1 LSVKQPFEERPA
13 PTAPRAGAVALGQLR
28 DTPRPLDADEVLDL
42 PPGDVKAKT
51 EIVVEFHRRVASK
64 GLMDHFHFSSK
75 TI

>member
-1 LSVKQPFEERPA
+1 
-13 PTAPRAGAVALGQLR
+13 LR

-42 PPGDVKAKT
+42 PPSDVKAKAKF
-51 EIVVEFHRRVASK
+51 VVEFHKRGASK